1 MTKTHDSPGYAELV
15 CTSNFTF
22 LHGASHPGELVAR
35 AAELG
40 YHAIALTDE
49 CSLAGVVRAYEEA
62 RRCAEQDHPIEL
74 ICGSLFRLEAG
85 SRLVLLATDS
95 TGYTQLCDLIT
106 RGRRNAPKGSY
117 ELPDKAFE
125 SGLDHC
131 LALWL
136 PAIHDHSPENDML
149 LAHWVVSHFPA
160 RSWLAVSRELGFD
173 DKSRLGRLAGIGKTV
188 GLPLTACGD
197 VQMHVRSRRMLH
209 DVLAAIRHACPVAEL
224 GYRALPSGERHL
236 RNRRYLARLYRRELL
251 DESVRIAQR
260 CRFQLD
266 QLHYPYPH
274 EVVPRGVSST
284 THLRDL
290 TETGIRQRWPG
301 GISKDLRQQIE
312 HELELISA
320 LRYESYFLTVH
331 DIVQF
336 ARSQDILC
344 QGRGSAANSAVC
356 YCLGITEVDPARMN
370 MLFERFISR
379 ERDEPPDI
387 DVDFEH
393 ERREEVIQYIYQ
405 KYGRDRAALAA
416 TVIRYRPR
424 SAIRD
429 IGKALGFSPKQ
440 VDLLARNV
448 SWWDKPEDFT
458 RRLTEQ
464 MQAEAG
470 GQSKGQPEPLVTR
483 DLKLK
488 QLLYL
493 VQNLVSFPR
502 HLSQHVGG
510 FVISENSL
518 GQE

>member
-1 MTKTHDSPGYAELV
+1 MRQSQDIPGYAELV

-49 CSLAGVVRAYEEA
+49 CSLAGIVRAFEETQ
-62 RRCAEQDHPIEL
+62 RCKQRGQAIEL
-74 ICGSLFRLEAG
+74 ICGSLFTLEGG
-85 SRLVLLATDS
+85 SRLVLLAGDA
-95 TGYTQLCDLIT
+95 TGYTQLCGLIT
-106 RGRRNAPKGSY
+106 RGRRKAPKGRY

-125 SGLDHC
+125 SGLEHC

-136 PAIHDHSPENDML
+136 PDIGNHSPEDDML
-149 LAHWVVSHFPA
+149 LAHWVVSHFPG

-173 DKSRLGRLAGIGKTV
+173 DESRLARLLGIGKTV
-188 GLPLTACGD
+188 NLPVTACGD
-197 VQMHVRSRRMLH
+197 VQMHIRSRRMLH
-209 DVLAAIRHACPVAEL
+209 DVLAAIRHGCTVAEL

-236 RNRRYLARLYRRELL
+236 RSRQYLARLYRGELL
-251 DESVRIAQR
+251 EESVRIARR
-260 CRFQLD
+260 CRFRLD
-266 QLHYPYPH
+266 ELHYQYPH
-274 EVVPRGVSST
+274 EVVPKGVSSAS
-284 THLRDL
+284 HLRDL
-290 TETGIRQRWPG
+290 TEAGIRQRWPQ
-301 GISKDLRQQIE
+301 GIDKKLRQQIE

-320 LRYESYFLTVH
+320 LRYESFFLTVH

-336 ARSQDILC
+336 ARKQDILC

-379 ERDEPPDI
+379 DRDEPPDI

-405 KYGRDRAALAA
+405 KYGRERAALAA

-429 IGKALGFSPKQ
+429 VGKALGFEPDQ

-448 SWWDKPEDFT
+448 SWWDKPEDFART
-458 RRLTEQ
+458 
-464 MQAEAG
+464 
-470 GQSKGQPEPLVTR
+470 V
-483 DLKLK
+483 D
-488 QLLYL
+488 
-493 VQNLVSFPR
+493 
-502 HLSQHVGG
+502 
-510 FVISENSL
+510 
-518 GQE
+518 